1 MNTYIDVE
9 DQGFFFFVEK
19 ARNMYGT
26 QKLKNLTL

>member
-9 DQGFFFFVEK
+9 DQGFFFVEK